1 MNVLV
6 TAGNTQAPIDKVRC
20 VTNIF
25 TGRTGAA
32 IALEAHRR
40 GHGVTL
46 VTSHPD
52 AVDKLHA
59 RLFGAP
65 PLIER
70 WSVRRYRTFDELR
83 QKLADLVPG
92 AVFDAV
98 VHSAAVSD
106 YLCTGVYAPAEGT
119 RFHAAD
125 NTWLGGDPPA
135 VVDRAAA
142 KVSSDEPELWLR
154 LAKAPKLVDFVRK
167 DWGFRGVLVK
177 FKLEVGVDDAALLD
191 TAERSRRHSGADLMV
206 ANTLE
211 GSAMHAF
218 LGPFADGYHR
228 VGRADLPARLVD
240 AVEALHGKRPHG

>member
-20 VTNIF
+20 VTNVF

-40 GHGVTL
+40 GHAVTL

-52 AVDKLHA
+52 AVEKMHA
-59 RLFGAP
+59 RMFGAP

-70 WSVRRYRTFDELR
+70 WSLRRFRTFEELEQR
-83 QKLADLVPG
+83 LTELVPG
-92 AVFDAV
+92 DFFDAV
-98 VHSAAVSD
+98 VLSAAASD
-106 YLCTGVYAPAEGT
+106 YLCAGVYAPAEGT

-135 VVDRAAA
+135 LVERSAP
-142 KVSSDEPELWLR
+142 KVKSDEPELWLR
-154 LAKAPKLVDFVRK
+154 LVKAPKLVDRVRT

-177 FKLEVGVDDAALLD
+177 FKLEAEVGDVALLD
-191 TAERSRRHSGADLMV
+191 VAEQSRRQSGADLMA
-206 ANTLE
+206 ANTFE
-211 GSAMHAF
+211 GRDLHAF
-218 LGPFADGYHR
+218 IGPFADGYHR
-228 VGRADLPARLVD
+228 VARGQFAAELID
-240 AVEALHGKRPHG
+240 AVEVLHRERKRG